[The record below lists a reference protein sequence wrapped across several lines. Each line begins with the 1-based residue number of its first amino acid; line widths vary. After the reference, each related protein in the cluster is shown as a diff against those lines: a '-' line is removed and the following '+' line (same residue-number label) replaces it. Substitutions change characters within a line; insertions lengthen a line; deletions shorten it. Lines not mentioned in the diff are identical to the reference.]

1 MTGIDTPQIVYDGEY
16 ECSTGQSITFDY
28 CCCAARF
35 TNANA
40 RVLLEVQRPD
50 GTIKVL
56 DAAGITTYLLAT
68 DLDGDGTDE
77 SYYNVPYCTGTC
89 TYKFDMGGRYVFQ
102 CKFIASAYT
111 LGDAD
116 ILSYVQAEVDTAVSN
131 GVGIGINVGLPLI
144 ITVTDGATYVDKYSV
159 AVTHKIT
166 TTAAY
171 ADTLQ
176 WQEETEGTWADI
188 EGATAEEYVIGTWTG
203 EPADDEETAR
213 ANTNAI
219 IPAYDRRFRCVATNE
234 VGSTVSAV
242 QHVTHTEGNGT
253 PTITEE

>member
-1 MTGIDTPQIVYDGEY
+1 MTGMDTPHIVYDGEY

-28 CCCAARF
+28 CCCAGA
-35 TNANA
+35 TSLKNT
-40 RVLLEVQRPD
+40 RVWLDVQRPD

-56 DAAGITTYLLAT
+56 DAAGVTASTIEKDT
-68 DLDGDGTDE
+68 DGDGTPE
-77 SYYNVPYCTGTC
+77 SYKNNPYSMGTC

-102 CKFIASAYT
+102 CKYTTGVYT

-116 ILSYVQAEVDTAVSN
+116 ILSYVQAEVDAAVSN
-131 GVGIGINVGLPLI
+131 GEKFGIGAGLPLI
-144 ITVTDGATYVDKYSV
+144 ITVSDGATYVDKYSV
-159 AVTHKIT
+159 AVTHKVT

-203 EPADDEETAR
+203 ELADDEETAR

-242 QHVTHTEGNGT
+242 QHVVHTEGNGT

>member
-1 MTGIDTPQIVYDGEY
+1 MTGMDTPNIVYDGEY

-28 CCCAARF
+28 CSTAYYSSAS
-35 TNANA
+35 A
-40 RVLLEVQRPD
+40 RVWLEVQRPD

-56 DAAGITTYLLAT
+56 DAAGVTTVSLAM
-68 DLDGDGTDE
+68 DSDGDGTNE
-77 SYYNVPYCTGTC
+77 SYLNSPYCMGTC

-102 CKFIASAYT
+102 CKSVNASYT
-111 LGDAD
+111 LGGAD
-116 ILSYVQAEVDTAVSN
+116 ILSYVQAEVDAAVSN
-131 GVGIGINVGLPLI
+131 GSKIGGGVGLPLV

-159 AVTHKIT
+159 AVTHKVT

-203 EPADDEETAR
+203 ELADDEETAR

-242 QHVTHTEGNGT
+242 QHVVHTEGNGT

>member
-1 MTGIDTPQIVYDGEY
+1 MTGMDTPHIVYDGGLEY
-16 ECSTGQSITFDY
+16 ATGQNITFDY
-28 CCCAARF
+28 CSTGLYAL
-35 TNANA
+35 
-40 RVLLEVQRPD
+40 VWLEVQRPD

-56 DAAGITTYLLAT
+56 DAGGVRGPYLT
-68 DLDGDGTDE
+68 MDLDGDGITE
-77 SYYNVPYCTGTC
+77 SYRNYPYCMGTC

-102 CKFIASAYT
+102 NKQVS
-111 LGDAD
+111 LPLNPGVAD
-116 ILSYVQAEVDTAVSN
+116 VLSYVQAEVDTAVSN
-131 GVGIGINVGLPLI
+131 GEVFGTGVGLPLI

-159 AVTHKIT
+159 AVTHKVT

-176 WQEETEGTWADI
+176 WQEEVSGTWTDI
-188 EGATAEEYVIGTWTG
+188 AGATAEEYIIGTWTG

-213 ANTNAI
+213 TNTNAV

-242 QHVTHTEGNGT
+242 QHVVHTEGNGT

>member
-1 MTGIDTPQIVYDGEY
+1 MTGMDTPNIVYDGEY

-28 CCCAARF
+28 CCF
-35 TNANA
+35 A
-40 RVLLEVQRPD
+40 RVNSAPIVRVWLEVQRPD

-56 DAAGITTYLLAT
+56 DAAGITTLAIKM
-68 DLDGDGTDE
+68 DLDGDGTEE
-77 SYYNVPYCTGTC
+77 SYPNLPHCTGTC

-102 CKFIASAYT
+102 CKFVTTAYT

-116 ILSYVQAEVDTAVSN
+116 ILSYVQAEVDAAVSN
-131 GVGIGINVGLPLI
+131 GGKFGNYVGLPLV

-159 AVTHKIT
+159 AVTHKVT

-176 WQEETEGTWADI
+176 WQEETGGTWADI

-203 EPADDEETAR
+203 ELADDEETAR

-242 QHVTHTEGNGT
+242 QHVVHTEGNGT